1 MKPTQDPAIAVSAAM
16 DRVQKEYSE
25 MLRLTTEFALLGLFN
40 SPDFQFDSFCRDFA
54 PHPDIAELKRTTIDF
69 GEEFGILLPHAE
81 HYVTCAMFLF
91 PAAPIEKIIRLSKN
105 YAVDFYLNDTM
116 GREAKPTTEE
126 KQRLYEIRD
135 RLAAVGDDLEPI
147 GNISTAEKANLTVL
161 AEIAGT
167 SPTRWFHGFLKQ
179 YLHHIDVAHQTYD
192 SASLGYI
199 PGIEEY
205 IDRRSAISGM
215 PHTITLIEY
224 ATDNYLNWAALQD
237 AGLKAEV
244 EKINQTVALVGALTN
259 DLFSFEKEVID
270 HQTDS
275 NLVMVVLLNNFRM
288 KLAEAIQLSGTI
300 IRDLLADYTR
310 LEQFIRKKA
319 VEMPGL
325 SSDGRLILTTYLD
338 GLKSVLQACWTWQ
351 TATKRYKRRSSIW
364 QETAI
369 KEAIT
374 IR

>member
-1 MKPTQDPAIAVSAAM
+1 MKPTQDPAIAVASAL
-16 DRVQKEYSE
+16 DLVQKEYSE
-25 MLRLTTEFALLGLFN
+25 LLRLTTEFSLLSLFQ
-40 SPDFQFDSFCRDFA
+40 SPDFKFDAFCRDFV

-69 GEEFGILLPHAE
+69 GKEFGILLPNAE

-91 PAAPIEKIIRLSKN
+91 PAAPMDKIIRLSKN

-161 AEIAGT
+161 GEIAAT
-167 SPTRWFHGFLKQ
+167 SPTRWFHGFLTQ

-192 SASLGYI
+192 AASLGYV
-199 PGIEEY
+199 PRIEEY

-224 ATDNYLNWAALQD
+224 AADNYLNWLALRD
-237 AGLKAEV
+237 AGLKAEL

-270 HQTDS
+270 HGTDS

-300 IRDLLADYTR
+300 IRDLLADYSR
-310 LEQFIRKKA
+310 LEKVIRTKA
-319 VEMPGL
+319 AECPGL
-325 SSDGRLILTTYLD
+325 SADDRVILLTYLD

-351 TATKRYKRRSSIW
+351 TATKRYKRKSSIW
-364 QETAI
+364 QETTI
-369 KEAIT
+369 KEAVT
-374 IR
+374 V